1 MAQICRPFE
10 YRNSPYNFLIHS
22 LILSHCGLYWKI
34 MFNPE
39 FIGLAESLSSWCTV
53 LYSSRWHVVQIC
65 GRGHRKSCLYW
76 IVMLMLA
83 AVSGLSDD
91 AWRVMNARQ
100 ISIRYHGKKLQF
112 PCICRK
118 KKNFFLSLG
127 TRQCGPSPPCCHR
140 REATVRSFSSL
151 LPWLQKCFLAC
162 RPSLVKCW
170 LTTKRTFRI
179 ICRCRPRFK
188 ATTALLARK
197 VKARHAIIRRRVE
210 PNTREQVSAK
220 DAGIALWI
228 LEVAY
233 RKSYSN
239 ATNWM
244 PEVWNRRIIG

>member
-1 MAQICRPFE
+1 MF
-10 YRNSPYNFLIHS
+10 
-22 LILSHCGLYWKI
+22 ILNRHVDARSCFWLEWWCMTCYECKTD
-34 MFNPE
+34 FNQ
-39 FIGLAESLSSWCTV
+39 V
-53 LYSSRWHVVQIC
+53 L
-65 GRGHRKSCLYW
+65 RKE
-76 IVMLMLA
+76 VT
-83 AVSGLSDD
+83 
-91 AWRVMNARQ
+91 
-100 ISIRYHGKKLQF
+100 ISMYLPQKKF
-112 PCICRK
+112 
-118 KKNFFLSLG
+118 FFLSLG
-127 TRQCGPSPPCCHR
+127 TWQCGPSPRCCHR

-151 LPWLQKCFLAC
+151 LPWLQNCLLAC

-179 ICRCRPRFK
+179 ICRCRLRFK

-210 PNTREQVSAK
+210 PNTREQASAK